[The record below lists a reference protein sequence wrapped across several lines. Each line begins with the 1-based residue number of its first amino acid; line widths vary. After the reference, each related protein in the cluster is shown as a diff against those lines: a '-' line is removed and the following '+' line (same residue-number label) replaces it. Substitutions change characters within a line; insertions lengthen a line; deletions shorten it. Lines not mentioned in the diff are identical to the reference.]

1 MNQLKNQWFLLVV
14 FLFDADGVVVIIT
27 HRGVVV
33 ITTGKIPSTK
43 SELMFCAASNPARG
57 VSEICDVE
65 NLWQWSQLEIKLNA
79 FRRSTIPKKQFIII
93 IIVIIIIIIII
104 IITVIKYVKT
114 TTTNAEDLRQH
125 KSIFSWLSLPVLI
138 WVKRLRICLQISNEL
153 HNDVLS

>member
-1 MNQLKNQWFLLVV
+1 MNQLQNQWFLLMVL
-14 FLFDADGVVVIIT
+14 LFDVDGVVVIIT

-93 IIVIIIIIIII
+93 IIIITIIII
-104 IITVIKYVKT
+104 IITVKKYVKT

-125 KSIFSWLSLPVLI
+125 KSIFSWLSLPVII
-138 WVKRLRICLQISNEL
+138 WVRRSRICLQISSEL